1 MRVLRTFSRVAL
13 LAGLVLAAAPV
24 AGAAAAEL
32 ADRARVAEGLLTDN
46 KPVQALAE
54 MEAAFNAAWERA
66 PLGFSEAL
74 FVAARPAGF
83 GIYDA
88 RPAAV
93 FKEGEDML
101 VYAEPFGFGYGRE
114 NELFLIDFKADFE
127 LRTPTGQILHKQADF
142 ADLTMK
148 SRRRNKEFQVFITY
162 NFNGLKPGDYVL
174 VTRLHDLHSG
184 KTGAFELPFT
194 IAAPTPPGTP
204 ATPPAAGAT
213 PPAQPDAAETAPDAP
228 APAP

>member
-13 LAGLVLAAAPV
+13 VAAGLLAAAPV
-24 AGAAAAEL
+24 VGTGAAEL
-32 ADRARVAEGLLTDN
+32 ADRARVAEGLLTEN

-88 RPAAV
+88 RPTGV
-93 FKEGEDML
+93 FQEGEDML

-174 VTRLHDLHSG
+174 VTRLHDLHSS

-194 IAAPTPPGTP
+194 IAAPTPPGNP
-204 ATPPAAGAT
+204 ATEAT